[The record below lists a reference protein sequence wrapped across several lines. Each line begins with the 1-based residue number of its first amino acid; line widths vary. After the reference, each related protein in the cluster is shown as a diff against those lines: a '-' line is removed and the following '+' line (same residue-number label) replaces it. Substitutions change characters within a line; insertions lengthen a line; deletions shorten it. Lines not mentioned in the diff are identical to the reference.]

1 MSSKVS
7 NVAIL
12 VRLIFAI
19 IIMGLAIFLPAGTFL
34 WIEAWIYLIFL
45 FGFFGIVIIYFPKRD
60 PELVKKRMDMKIKE
74 NWDKVFIIITGIAF
88 TALFIIPGFDAVRF
102 QWSFVPI
109 VVKIVGFGGFLLSLI
124 LNFLVMRENTYL
136 SRIVE
141 IQKERGHKVITT
153 GPYKVIRHPMYTAFV
168 LLVISHCL
176 ALGSYYSL
184 IPAVVI
190 IIALIYRTKREDEML
205 HKQLEGYKEYAQKT
219 KYKLIPGIW

>member
-19 IIMGLAIFLPAGTFL
+19 IIMGLVIFLPAGTFL

-109 VVKIVGFGGFLLSLI
+109 VVKIVGFGGFLLSFNGNIPYAL
-124 LNFLVMRENTYL
+124 TL
-136 SRIVE
+136 S
-141 IQKERGHKVITT
+141 
-153 GPYKVIRHPMYTAFV
+153 
-168 LLVISHCL
+168 LL
-176 ALGSYYSL
+176 SL
-184 IPAVVI
+184 IPFLIGFRVLKFGYDNREETTSKQIQNRNLEVEAV
-190 IIALIYRTKREDEML
+190 
-205 HKQLEGYKEYAQKT
+205 
-219 KYKLIPGIW
+219 P